1 MVVASADPAATI
13 RYPPAGGSWPRVDK
27 RPVRTPRLPPGGAS
41 GTPSTPP
48 DGEARKK
55 TVPPMICTLVL
66 RPVAR
71 ALAVTLVLAHTVLA
85 TRIPELPDWDNAGNP
100 ASP

>member
-1 MVVASADPAATI
+1 AFPQAGRPDPS
-13 RYPPAGGSWPRVDK
+13 P
-27 RPVRTPRLPPGGAS
+27 
-41 GTPSTPP
+41 PP

-55 TVPPMICTLVL
+55 TAPAMICTLVL

-85 TRIPELPDWDNAGNP
+85 TRIPQLPDWDDTGNP
-100 ASP
+100 IRP